1 MEEMIR
7 FVMLARSTRFT
18 VTELCV
24 QFGITRKTG
33 YKHLERYA
41 AEGLKGLQPRSHRPH
56 RFPQRTEA
64 AVTALILAE
73 RRLHEPPQ
81 KTDFEMSNATVWLLR
96 RS

>member
-41 AEGLKGLQPRSHRPH
+41 AEGLKELQPRSHRPH
-56 RFPQRTEA
+56 RFPQRA
-64 AVTALILAE
+64 SVSSHFL
-73 RRLHEPPQ
+73 
-81 KTDFEMSNATVWLLR
+81 N
-96 RS
+96 